1 MPAADH
7 ARSQK
12 PALVSRATVGRDE
25 PEQYLVLSSAG
36 PLWTTDPAEAT
47 AFESMREAMRAAV
60 RLPSGLHAFGLPL
73 RSELLTR
80 QELH

>member
-7 ARSQK
+7 VPGQK

-25 PEQYLVLSSAG
+25 PDQYLVLSSGG
-36 PLWTTDPAEAT
+36 PLWTTDPSKAT

-73 RSELLTR
+73 RSELLAR
-80 QELH
+80 RDLH